1 MEHSKSRGRQVL
13 QSSGMERMVA
23 RTVEAP
29 FVSVLKVGPVGF
41 PDRFGVGYERK
52 KVNKG
57 QLQGIWPEQ
66 LQGWTCH

>member
-1 MEHSKSRGRQVL
+1 
-13 QSSGMERMVA
+13 MVA
-23 RTVEAP
+23 GTVVVP
-29 FVSVLKVGPVGF
+29 YVSVLKVGPLAF

-52 KVNKG
+52 KVVKG